1 MFVFIKTKLH
11 LNGGNSDFC
20 DWPRCTKCANLFTNV
35 CKTEFI
41 TNYNRQK
48 HVLLFVLGFEMNRP
62 CLCLENSATSV
73 NQPET
78 NHTYESYMGFALTHY
93 FAPFQ
98 CCTLNLSPRSEL
110 LVASISCLQTDVHV
124 ANRQVAAS
132 GYYRYCFQV
141 STLL

>member
-1 MFVFIKTKLH
+1 MVETQIFVTDPVAPSAQTSLLMFAKQ
-11 LNGGNSDFC
+11 
-20 DWPRCTKCANLFTNV
+20 NLLLI
-35 CKTEFI
+35 I
-41 TNYNRQK
+41 TDKK

-62 CLCLENSATSV
+62 CLCSENSATSV

>member
-1 MFVFIKTKLH
+1 MVEITQIFVTDPIAPSAQTYLLMFAKQ
-11 LNGGNSDFC
+11 
-20 DWPRCTKCANLFTNV
+20 NLLLII
-35 CKTEFI
+35 TEK
-41 TNYNRQK
+41 K
-48 HVLLFVLGFEMNRP
+48 HVLLFALGFEMNWP

-110 LVASISCLQTDVHV
+110 QVSSISCLQTDVHV